1 MAEYQDRLRRAATQF
16 AVRQVIR
23 VTAALPI
30 SVQRP
35 AVRSLV
41 TLAGRIPVLR
51 RRVRENMRLAL
62 GEDVPVQAERKYFR
76 HVGWFLSNA
85 LTTFHRGFAATPV
98 RGQVLFDNSVH
109 VLDEAIAAGRG
120 AVLTVPHWTGHELV
134 AATINLRYPM
144 VMLVRDAPTSERAA
158 RKLKW
163 YRALGAEI
171 VLRPSGAPSTINTA
185 ATYLRVLKRGKMLG
199 ITPDLLADN
208 DGSVEVSIFG
218 RRARIYSGAFALAIL
233 GKAPMIRVSG
243 QWQDDATLVIRFERA
258 PLPEAGDRNAAIH
271 TAVQDWWRWFED
283 KLRINPELWLFWL
296 DKRWSRFLRATP
308 RIPDTE

>member
-1 MAEYQDRLRRAATQF
+1 MAGSLGRLRRAATQF
-16 AVRQVIR
+16 AVRQAIR

-35 AVRSLV
+35 TVRSLL
-41 TLAGRIPVLR
+41 TLAGRVPVLR

-62 GEDVPVQAERKYFR
+62 GEDVPIQAERKYFR

-85 LTTFHRGFAATPV
+85 LTTFHHGFAATPV
-98 RGQVLFDNSVH
+98 RGQVMFDDSVH

-120 AVLTVPHWTGHELV
+120 VVLTVPHWTGHELV
-134 AATINLRYPM
+134 AATINLRHPM
-144 VMLVRDAPTSERAA
+144 VMLVRGAPTLERTA

-163 YRALGAEI
+163 YRALGAET
-171 VLRPSGAPSTINTA
+171 VLRPSGPSTINNA
-185 ATYLRVLKRGKMLG
+185 ATYLRVLKQGKMLG
-199 ITPDLLADN
+199 ITPDLLADS
-208 DGSVEVSIFG
+208 DDSVEVSIFG

-233 GKAPMIRVSG
+233 GRAPMIRVSG
-243 QWQDDATLVIRFERA
+243 QWRDDATVVIRFERA